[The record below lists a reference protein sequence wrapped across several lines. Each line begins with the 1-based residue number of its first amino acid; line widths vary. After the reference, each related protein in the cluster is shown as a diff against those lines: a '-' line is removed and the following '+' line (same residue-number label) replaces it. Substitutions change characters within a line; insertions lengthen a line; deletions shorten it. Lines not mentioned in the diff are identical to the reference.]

1 MTDPMDSMI
10 NVIAY
15 NLLADKINKIF
26 EVHNYFFAILIIHVN
41 IAYFLILIFKIN
53 KKYYITD
60 FTIQRDQENELQ
72 LQADS
77 VVIECIDE
85 PNNENNFSVLMNKN
99 VNTYTGKYLHS

>member
-1 MTDPMDSMI
+1 MKSLRYI
-10 NVIAY
+10 IIY
-15 NLLADKINKIF
+15 LFIF
-26 EVHNYFFAILIIHVN
+26 FFAILIIHVN

-60 FTIQRDQENELQ
+60 FTIKRDKINELQ

-85 PNNENNFSVLMNKN
+85 PNNENNFSVLMKKN
-99 VNTYTGKYLHS
+99 VNTYTGKYLRS